1 MTRLLA
7 SAALLVT
14 LAAGPATAWNGGGH
28 MVTGAIAYALLEKD
42 APDVLAKAVA
52 VLQAHPQYDKLW
64 KKGCEARPEAE
75 RGLYLFMVAGKWAD
89 DIRGSDYDRPKWHY
103 INYGFKPDGQPD
115 TVKAGTPDPE
125 QNIVLAYALNF
136 DKLKAGPEA
145 VDRAVPLCWL
155 FHLVGDVHMP
165 LHATT
170 LFTEAYP
177 DGDRGGN
184 KFFVKVGPDGK
195 GLNLHYLWDGLITG
209 STDFRDV
216 KNLATELRLRPE
228 FARDKLTEL
237 AEESFEN
244 WAKVESFELAK
255 TVVHRNGTLKGGT
268 GEFSAVELPADYTK
282 TGKALAERRGVLAGY
297 RIAEKLKAALK

>member
-52 VLQAHPQYDKLW
+52 VLQAHPQYEKLW
-64 KKGCEARPEAE
+64 KKGCEARPEEE

>member
-7 SAALLVT
+7 SAAILVT
-14 LAAGPATAWNGGGH
+14 LAVGPASAWNGGGH

-209 STDFRDV
+209 STDFREV

-282 TGKALAERRGVLAGY
+282 TGKAVAERRGVLAGY

>member
-7 SAALLVT
+7 SAALLAT
-14 LAAGPATAWNGGGH
+14 LAVGPASAWNGGGH
-28 MVTGAIAYALLEKD
+28 MVTVAIAYALLEKD

-75 RGLYLFMVAGKWAD
+75 RGLYLFTVAGKWAD

-115 TVKAGTPDPE
+115 TIKPGAPDPE
-125 QNIVLAYALNF
+125 ANIVLAYALNF

-145 VDRAVPLCWL
+145 VDRAVPMCWL

-216 KNLATELRLRPE
+216 KNLAAELRLRPE

-255 TVVHRNGTLKGGT
+255 SVVHRNGTLKGGT

>member
-7 SAALLVT
+7 SAALLAT
-14 LAAGPATAWNGGGH
+14 LAVGPASAWNGGGH

-64 KKGCEARPEAE
+64 KKGCEARPEEE

-89 DIRGSDYDRPKWHY
+89 DIRGSEYDRPKWHY

-115 TVKAGTPDPE
+115 TIKPGTPDPE
-125 QNIVLAYALNF
+125 ANIVLAYALNF

-155 FHLVGDVHMP
+155 VHLVGDVHMP

-216 KNLATELRLRPE
+216 KNLAAELRLRPE

>member
-52 VLQAHPQYDKLW
+52 VLQAHPQYEKLW

>member
-14 LAAGPATAWNGGGH
+14 LAAGPASAWNGGGH
-28 MVTGAIAYALLEKD
+28 MVTGAIAYALVEKD

-115 TVKAGTPDPE
+115 TVKVGTPDPE

-136 DKLKAGPEA
+136 DQLKAGPEA

-209 STDFRDV
+209 STDFREV
-216 KNLATELRLRPE
+216 KNLAAELRLRPE

>member
-7 SAALLVT
+7 SAALFAT
-14 LAAGPATAWNGGGH
+14 LAAGPASAWNGGGH

-42 APDVLAKAVA
+42 APDVLAKTVA

-64 KKGCEARPEAE
+64 KKGCEARPEEE

-115 TVKAGTPDPE
+115 TIKPGTPDPDA
-125 QNIVLAYALNF
+125 NIVLAYALNF

-216 KNLATELRLRPE
+216 KNLAAELRLRPE
-228 FARDKLTEL
+228 FARDELTEL

>member
-14 LAAGPATAWNGGGH
+14 LAAGPASAWNGGGH

-64 KKGCEARPEAE
+64 KKGCEARPEEE